1 MFSCLGE
8 MTVPAGKAFDPKV
21 HLSVE
26 DVLVDRQAHPRVVS
40 MKLKRSKTNQEGHG
54 AMLIM
59 G

>member
-26 DVLVDRQAHPRVVS
+26 DVLVDRQ
-40 MKLKRSKTNQEGHG
+40 
-54 AMLIM
+54 
-59 G
+59 